1 VYRPAGTESID
12 DSQIG
17 AGVGQVQ
24 YQGNWISAQ
33 GRDGEG
39 DMQST
44 TSGASYD
51 VRFEGTQALL
61 YGDKGPDLGMET
73 VSVDNGIANTVDL
86 YSPNPQHDVLIFA
99 TPTVQSGLHTLVV
112 RNTGRVDSN
121 ELTDGSGS
129 FLGLVPSERVV
140 VVPDNSLLVNSDFST
155 GDLTGWQGQWHPSYA
170 GVEDGYPYDGTY
182 DGYLHPQSNGDVGM
196 DQTVT
201 APVTGTYTL
210 TARGAIYGL
219 PDRGGYSMI
228 FFNKALFRAAHIPY
242 PTSDWTWADFLRDAQ
257 KMTIVKDGK
266 TVQWGFAG
274 SGWWPYFGALVHEA
288 GGNFINAN
296 ETSGT
301 VSSPAT
307 QAGLNFANDLAFKW
321 HVTPTPVEAANF
333 GANGPN
339 IARGNI
345 GMNMDSFWDI
355 KTLYASLGQNL
366 GMAPFPKDKT
376 GGMETVGTGVAIA
389 AQSKYIQ
396 ADWDFLQWLSTPAG
410 QRQIVI
416 NHEDMPA
423 TKYGLSLWI
432 KTLPKGLS
440 YSLLAPDA
448 KDVFSPRIPPTWT
461 QLQTV
466 EGNDLTP
473 FWDGKTT
480 IAALA
485 PKLDQD
491 ISGVLNSGQ

>member
-1 VYRPAGTESID
+1 VVCSRHANCRFAARNQKGVKTLVLSLKSRVALLSFSSLAALGSLVVVGPGSAAAASAPIHLVWTVWGSPLDTATYQLRANEYHALHPNVSISVINLPQYDQQVETMIAGGKSPDIMNVAQD
-12 DSQIG
+12 
-17 AGVGQVQ
+17 GVGFGVNGAVENLAPLIKESHFNLDRFSPG
-24 YQGNWISAQ
+24 YI
-33 GRDGEG
+33 GEY
-39 DMQST
+39 
-44 TSGASYD
+44 SY
-51 VRFEGTQALL
+51 
-61 YGDKGPDLGMET
+61 
-73 VSVDNGIANTVDL
+73 
-86 YSPNPQHDVLIFA
+86 
-99 TPTVQSGLHTLVV
+99 
-112 RNTGRVDSN
+112 
-121 ELTDGSGS
+121 
-129 FLGLVPSERVV
+129 
-140 VVPDNSLLVNSDFST
+140 
-155 GDLTGWQGQWHPSYA
+155 
-170 GVEDGYPYDGTY
+170 
-182 DGYLHPQSNGDVGM
+182 
-196 DQTVT
+196 
-201 APVTGTYTL
+201 
-210 TARGAIYGL
+210 RGAIYGL